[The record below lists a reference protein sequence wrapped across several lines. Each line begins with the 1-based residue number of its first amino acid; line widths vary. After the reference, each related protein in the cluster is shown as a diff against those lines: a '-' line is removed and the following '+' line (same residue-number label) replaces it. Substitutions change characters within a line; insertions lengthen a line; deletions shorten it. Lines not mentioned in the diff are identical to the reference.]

1 LAPEAVGAE
10 ASGVSEAAFQQQ
22 IKKTCEW
29 MNLAVYHTH
38 DSRRSQPGFPD
49 LVIAGANGV
58 LYRELKTETGRVTPM
73 QQYWLDLL
81 VEGGADAAVWRPH
94 QMNDI
99 LVELRALGR
108 PAVELPAGY
117 GRNGL
122 KIRTAMSPTQ
132 RRMTAL

>member
-1 LAPEAVGAE
+1 M
-10 ASGVSEAAFQQQ
+10 SEAAFQQQ

-94 QMNDI
+94 QMNFI

-122 KIRTAMSPTQ
+122 KIRASTSPTQ